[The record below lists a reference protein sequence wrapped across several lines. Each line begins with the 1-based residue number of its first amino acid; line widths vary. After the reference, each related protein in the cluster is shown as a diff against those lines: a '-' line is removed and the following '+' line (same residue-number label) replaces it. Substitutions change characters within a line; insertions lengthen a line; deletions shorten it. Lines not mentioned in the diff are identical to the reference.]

1 MTPLIAEMVKIIPPD
16 IVADLM
22 WFDIHEAWNEKR
34 ELFTH
39 DRSTVALQNPL
50 PFSKCAI
57 VGITEYDE
65 FVLIAL
71 DAVRPEA
78 KDSDTFGLAVSGF
91 IRRNKGI
98 WKILP
103 PFFCDPRR
111 DDIFKKD
118 GLTIHF
124 EDEKH
129 EQDKNS
135 LEAARSCLVIISFWL
150 ELLNAEKMPVYT
162 PTKKANH
169 AKRIRQGKKPMFDWH
184 TVVLEPRVQKSE
196 YLGGTHSSPRLHDVR
211 GHWVV
216 RGNKRFWRKPHKRG
230 DASKGVIFHDYKLK
244 GEKQD
249 DAENNCYFR

>member
-39 DRSTVALQNPL
+39 DRSTDALQNPL

-57 VGITEYDE
+57 VNATAHDE
-65 FVLIAL
+65 FVLMAL

-91 IRRNKGI
+91 IRRNRGI

-129 EQDKNS
+129 EQNENA
-135 LEAARSCLVIISFWL
+135 LEAARSCLVAISFWL
-150 ELLNAEKMPVYT
+150 ELLNTEKVAVHT
-162 PTKKANH
+162 AAKKSNH

-184 TVVLEPRVQKSE
+184 TVVLEPRKQKNES
-196 YLGGTHSSPRLHDVR
+196 LGGTHASPRLHEVR
-211 GHWVV
+211 GHWVT
-216 RGNKRFWRKPHKRG
+216 RNNKKFWRKPHKRG

-244 GEKQD
+244 GEKHD
-249 DAENNCYFR
+249 TERNYNFK